1 MNSYRIYSI
10 LESPDAWL
18 FSSTTSPKICK
29 ELEFTDPKEHG
40 KTRHLVSYEC
50 EADNLNAAWRGFHK
64 VVSDFL
70 DAAVFYTTSYIS
82 FLDWNHVVINVTQN
96 VSLISLYER
105 TLGTS
110 LDFYSEER
118 TNSVQLIRELAKK
131 DIRLANFLH
140 CYRMAVMVDSP
151 ETYDAY
157 EKYLILA
164 CEALAGEVKDEDG
177 IVKYDRKRLQKII
190 GKELHKKF
198 FSHIDDGLGKTV
210 RNAHFH
216 LGKVMVSDG
225 KPRKVIEL
233 VNQLRGFIANEYG
246 ISDLPILKIENS
258 PTRGMHRDD
267 GGIVVVRGQ
276 YNNPQRLMENCEPNK
291 VFDDLIDNDDFEI
304 LSGPEASS
312 IVNSM

>member
-1 MNSYRIYSI
+1 MNSYQIHSI

-18 FSSTTSPKICK
+18 FSATTSPKICK
-29 ELEFTDPKEHG
+29 ELEFVDPKEHG

-50 EADNLNAAWRGFHK
+50 EAENLNGAWKSFYK
-64 VVSDFL
+64 VVTEFL

-82 FLDWNHVVINVTQN
+82 FLDWNHVVINTTQN

-118 TNSVQLIRELAKK
+118 TDSVQNIRDFAQK

-140 CYRMAVMVDSP
+140 CYRMAVLVDSP

-164 CEALAGEVKDEDG
+164 CEALAGEIKDVDG
-177 IVKYDRKRLQKII
+177 NVKYDRKRLQSIL

-198 FSHIDDGLGKTV
+198 FSHVDGTSGKTV

-216 LGKVMVSDG
+216 LGKVMVTEG

-233 VNQLRGFIANEYG
+233 VNQLRQFIASEYG
-246 ISDLPILKIENS
+246 ITDLPILRIENS

-267 GGIVVVRGQ
+267 GGIVVIRGQ
-276 YNNPQRLMENCEPNK
+276 YDNPQILMENCEPNK
-291 VFDDLIDNDDFEI
+291 VFDDLIDKKDYEI

-312 IVNSM
+312 AVNSM